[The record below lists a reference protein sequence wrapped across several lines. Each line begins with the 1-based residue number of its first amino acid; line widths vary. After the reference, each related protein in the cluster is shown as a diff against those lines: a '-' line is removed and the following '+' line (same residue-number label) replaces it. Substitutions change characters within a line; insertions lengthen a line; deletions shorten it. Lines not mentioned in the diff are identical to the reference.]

1 MKNWYFA
8 YTDIVLKSP
17 HEAARRTTPT
27 CSKTIAAQRLSSTLK
42 GVLLLS
48 APGEG
53 INMASEAG
61 RRAEPANT
69 PLVEQARLLATR
81 DPRYGACVWG
91 AEGGG
96 ESRG

>member
-1 MKNWYFA
+1 M
-8 YTDIVLKSP
+8 
-17 HEAARRTTPT
+17 EANELN
-27 CSKTIAAQRLSSTLK
+27 RLTLK
-42 GVLLLS
+42 GVLLRS

-91 AEGGG
+91 AGGRG
-96 ESRG
+96 ESGGSSVSPGAGAQADW